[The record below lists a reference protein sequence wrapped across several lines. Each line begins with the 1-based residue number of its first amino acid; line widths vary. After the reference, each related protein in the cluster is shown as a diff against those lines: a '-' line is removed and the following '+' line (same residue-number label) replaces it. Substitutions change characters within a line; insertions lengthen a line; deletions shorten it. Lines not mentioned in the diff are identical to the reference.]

1 MNSVRASRYRR
12 LALAQQDKAIVDLLL
27 KLADECDRGF
37 FARLNGVQRGHPA
50 KMTICQQEAPS
61 LGLTGSGLN
70 NESAR
75 PKPRAVF
82 YDCNIVGVPRYRLSL
97 LACVRPCL
105 LQALFHSLC
114 ASRHL
119 PLPSDCK
126 ACNPYRL
133 SWRECVASPLKEKP
147 PRRGTKAG

>member
-1 MNSVRASRYRR
+1 LRICFLSLQMNAT
-12 LALAQQDKAIVDLLL
+12 
-27 KLADECDRGF
+27 EGF

-105 LQALFHSLC
+105 LQALFIRFARPDICPSLLTVRLVILT
-114 ASRHL
+114 AS
-119 PLPSDCK
+119 
-126 ACNPYRL
+126 AGEN
-133 SWRECVASPLKEKP
+133 VSPA
-147 PRRGTKAG
+147 R